1 MKDVL
6 IKGNLKINKGGFGF
20 VIVDQEGVDDIFI
33 DKKEL
38 KGALDDDTV
47 LVKVIKPKKDGYKA
61 EGRIVEIMERSDK
74 VLTGRL
80 EKNKKKGYAFVVLD
94 GNYNYDLFIA
104 SEDLNGAKNND
115 KVVVKI
121 KEFKKKEKNP
131 RGKII
136 EVLGRV
142 DDVGVEV
149 LAIAK
154 KYELPTEFS
163 SDTKEYAR
171 KLENSPSE
179 KDKQGRKDFRDLLT
193 FTIDGADAKD
203 FDDAISIEKT
213 NDDYILYVH
222 IADVANYVKDKSSI
236 NSDAYSRGNSVYLL
250 DRVIPMLPFEL
261 SNNLCSLKPD
271 EDRLTMT
278 VEMKIDN
285 KGKVLDYRFYESVIR
300 SDFRLVYDDVSDYL
314 EEKNNIFHDDGLV
327 RALDFSKELHEIL
340 LKKREDKGD
349 IDFNFKETKLTLD
362 DKGRPIDVGVDE
374 RRIANRIIESFMIV
388 TNEVVGNHFANQD
401 ISFVYRVH
409 DKPTDEKEREFRQM
423 ASKFGFVIRGR
434 DLRPKDYQKILKEAE
449 DTSYEMIINNLMLRS
464 LTKAE
469 YRREKNIHF
478 GLATENYSH
487 FTAPIRRYS
496 DLLVHRIL
504 KGYLHGNLKKESRSY
519 QKKLD
524 KICQHISQTEKQAEE
539 AEREVMDLKKCEY
552 MVDKVGQEFE
562 GMISSLTSFGFFV
575 ELNNTIEGLVHFR
588 ELNDD
593 YYIFDESQ
601 YAIIGELHKNKYEL
615 GQIVKVRLER
625 VDVELREIDFRLVKE
640 KKHEKRK

>member
-20 VIVDQEGVDDIFI
+20 VIADQEGVDDIFI

-38 KGALDDDTV
+38 KDALDDDTV

-61 EGRIVEIMERSDK
+61 EGRIVEILQRSDK

-163 SDTKEYAR
+163 SETKEYAR
-171 KLENSPSE
+171 KLEDSPSE

-203 FDDAISIEKT
+203 FDDAISIEKV
-213 NDDYILYVH
+213 NDNYILYVH
-222 IADVANYVKDKSSI
+222 IADVANYVKEKSSI

-278 VEMKIDN
+278 VEMIIDN
-285 KGKVLDYRFYESVIR
+285 KGKILGYEFYESVIR

-314 EEKNNIFHDDGLV
+314 EGKNNTFRDEGLV
-327 RALDFSKELHEIL
+327 RALDFSKDLHEIL

-388 TNEVVGNHFANQD
+388 TNEVVGNHFANLD

-423 ASKFGFVIRGR
+423 AAKFGFVIRGR

-449 DTSYEMIINNLMLRS
+449 NTRYEMIINNLMLRS

-504 KGYLHGNLKKESRSY
+504 KGAIHGNFKKESRSY

-524 KICQHISQTEKQAEE
+524 KICQHISQAERKAEE
-539 AEREVMDLKKCEY
+539 AEREVMDLKKCEF
-552 MVDKVGQEFE
+552 MADKVGQEFE

-575 ELNNTIEGLVHFR
+575 ELDNTIEGLVHFR
-588 ELNDD
+588 ELDDD

-601 YAIIGELHKNKYEL
+601 YAIIGEMHKNKYEL